1 MLDLARDI
9 IGSQPIL
16 TAFLAIGVGYLVG
29 QINIFGFSL
38 GVGAVLFVG
47 LAIGAF
53 APKAQ
58 IIGPIGL
65 TGLIMFLYGIGIL
78 YGRQFFEG
86 MVGAGQKYN
95 LLALVGCLAGLA
107 VALLLGHIFGIKIGH
122 TLGLYAGSMTSTA
135 TLQAALDVMKNKDPS
150 IGYSIAYPF
159 GVIGPILCIYFMTR
173 IVKPKFPAKT
183 QRFHMGEI
191 SVGERFAGRRL
202 GDLMAKAPA
211 GLQVTM
217 VRKGGHNIVP
227 TDDTILENGDAVLVV
242 AEDNEAIATAAAKLG
257 KLSPGR
263 LASDRAD
270 LDYIRVF
277 VGKASAVGIPL
288 AQLPM
293 PAGYPTHLLHVRRYD
308 ADLVPAPDLMLE
320 FGDRVGVL
328 APPDRK
334 EEIRRHF
341 GDTVKATAEFSYV
354 SLGLGMVMGVLL
366 GLIPIPIPGVGIVTL
381 GIGGG
386 PLIVALILGK
396 LRRTGPMLW
405 TMPLPANI
413 VLRNFGLAMF
423 LATVGVNAGQPFV
436 RTVAESGFTMLFIGV
451 AVLLTTVFIVLLV
464 GHYLMKIPYDD
475 LVGVASGATGNPAI
489 LVYSTKMAP
498 TERPDIGYAM
508 IFPSMTLVKVI
519 AAQIVGLL
527 TVGKR
532 RLDCAACD
540 FPAARAAAVVK
551 SLPTGTEEMQ
561 DGRPRHPRRSRP
573 SSIRMPTAPPR
584 SRKPSRKSGSRRRDC
599 PFSRRSCLRSWRA
612 AASGS
617 GRSTIPSSPATRS

>member
-1 MLDLARDI
+1 MLDLAREI
-9 IGSQPIL
+9 IESQPIL
-16 TAFLAIGVGYLVG
+16 TAFLAIGLGYLVG
-29 QINIFGFSL
+29 QISIGGFSL

-58 IIGPIGL
+58 ITGPIGL

-86 MVGAGQKYN
+86 MVGVGQKYN
-95 LLALVGCLAGLA
+95 LLALIACLASLF
-107 VALLLGHIFGIKIGH
+107 VALGLGHVFGIKTGH
-122 TLGLYAGSMTSTA
+122 TLGIYAGSMTSTA
-135 TLQAALDVMKNKDPS
+135 TLQAALDVVKNKDPS

-173 IVKPKFPAKT
+173 VVNPKFPAKA

-191 SVGERFAGRRL
+191 SIGESFAGRRL
-202 GDLMAKAPA
+202 GDLIAEAPN

-217 VRKGGHNIVP
+217 VRKGEHNIVP
-227 TDDTILENGDAVLVV
+227 NDDTVLSAGDAVLVV
-242 AEDNEAIATAAAKLG
+242 AEDNEAIAKTAARLG
-257 KLSPGR
+257 RLEPGR

-277 VGKASAVGIPL
+277 VGKASVVGTPL
-288 AQLPM
+288 ARLPM

-308 ADLVPAPDLMLE
+308 ADLIPAPDLMLE

-328 APPDRK
+328 MPPDRK

-341 GDTVKATAEFSYV
+341 GDTVKAAAEFSYV
-354 SLGLGMVMGVLL
+354 SLGIGMVLGVLL
-366 GLIPIPIPGVGIVTL
+366 GLVPIPIPGVGIVTL

-405 TMPLPANI
+405 TMPLPANL
-413 VLRNFGLAMF
+413 VLRNFGLAIF

-451 AVLLTTVFIVLLV
+451 AVLLTTVLIVLLA
-464 GHYLMKIPYDD
+464 GHFLLKIPYDD

-519 AAQIVGLL
+519 AVQIVGLL
-527 TVGKR
+527 TIGG
-532 RLDCAACD
+532 
-540 FPAARAAAVVK
+540 
-551 SLPTGTEEMQ
+551 TGGQ
-561 DGRPRHPRRSRP
+561 
-573 SSIRMPTAPPR
+573 
-584 SRKPSRKSGSRRRDC
+584 
-599 PFSRRSCLRSWRA
+599 
-612 AASGS
+612 
-617 GRSTIPSSPATRS
+617 

>member
-29 QINIFGFSL
+29 QISIFGFSL

-86 MVGAGQKYN
+86 IVGSGQKYN
-95 LLALVGCLAGLA
+95 LLALIACLAGLA
-107 VALLLGHIFGIKIGH
+107 VALGLGQMFHIKIGH
-122 TLGLYAGSMTSTA
+122 TLGIYAGSMTSTA
-135 TLQAALDVMKNKDPS
+135 TLQAALDVTKSKDPS

-173 IVKPKFPAKT
+173 MVMPKFPAKA

-191 SVGERFAGRRL
+191 SIGTSFAGRTL
-202 GDLMAKAPA
+202 AELNKEV
-211 GLQVTM
+211 LSEVQVTM
-217 VRKGGHNIVP
+217 VRKAGQNIVP
-227 TDDTILENGDAVLVV
+227 VGDTVLAAGDAVLVI
-242 AEDNEAIATAAAKLG
+242 AETQGAIADAAAKVG
-257 KLSPGR
+257 KLEPGR

-277 VGKASAVGIPL
+277 VGKAAVVGIPL
-288 AQLPM
+288 SSLPM
-293 PAGYPTHLLHVRRYD
+293 PTGFSAHVLHVRRYD
-308 ADLVPAPDLMLE
+308 ADLVPSADLMLE

-328 APPDRK
+328 TPPDRK
-334 EEIRRHF
+334 EDIRKHF

-451 AVLLTTVFIVLLV
+451 AVLLTTVAIVLLV
-464 GHYLMKIPYDD
+464 GHYLMRIPYDD

-498 TERPDIGYAM
+498 TDRPDIGYAM

-519 AAQIVGLL
+519 AVQIVGLL
-527 TVGKR
+527 TV
-532 RLDCAACD
+532 A
-540 FPAARAAAVVK
+540 
-551 SLPTGTEEMQ
+551 
-561 DGRPRHPRRSRP
+561 
-573 SSIRMPTAPPR
+573 SS
-584 SRKPSRKSGSRRRDC
+584 SGQ
-599 PFSRRSCLRSWRA
+599 
-612 AASGS
+612 
-617 GRSTIPSSPATRS
+617 

>member
-1 MLDLARDI
+1 MLDLAREI
-9 IGSQPIL
+9 IESQPIL
-16 TAFLAIGVGYLVG
+16 TAFLAIGLGYLVG
-29 QINIFGFSL
+29 QISIGGFSL

-58 IIGPIGL
+58 ITGPIGL

-86 MVGAGQKYN
+86 MVGVGQKYN
-95 LLALVGCLAGLA
+95 LLALIACLASLF
-107 VALLLGHIFGIKIGH
+107 VALGLGHVFGIKTGH
-122 TLGLYAGSMTSTA
+122 TLGIYAGSMTSTA
-135 TLQAALDVMKNKDPS
+135 TLQAALDVVKNKDPS

-173 IVKPKFPAKT
+173 VVNPKFPAKA

-191 SVGERFAGRRL
+191 SIGESFAGRRL
-202 GDLMAKAPA
+202 GDLIAEAPN

-217 VRKGGHNIVP
+217 VRKGEHNIVP
-227 TDDTILENGDAVLVV
+227 NDDTVLSAGDAVLVV
-242 AEDNEAIATAAAKLG
+242 AEDNEAIAKTAARLG
-257 KLSPGR
+257 RLEPGR

-277 VGKASAVGIPL
+277 VGKASVVGTPL
-288 AQLPM
+288 ARLPM

-308 ADLVPAPDLMLE
+308 ADLIPAPDLMLE

-328 APPDRK
+328 MPPDRK

-341 GDTVKATAEFSYV
+341 GDTVKAAAEFSYV
-354 SLGLGMVMGVLL
+354 SLGIGMVLGVLL
-366 GLIPIPIPGVGIVTL
+366 GLVPIPIPGVGIVTL

-405 TMPLPANI
+405 TMPLPANL

-451 AVLLTTVFIVLLV
+451 AVLLTTVLIVLLA
-464 GHYLMKIPYDD
+464 GHFLLKIPYDD

-519 AAQIVGLL
+519 AVQIVGLL
-527 TVGKR
+527 TIGG
-532 RLDCAACD
+532 
-540 FPAARAAAVVK
+540 
-551 SLPTGTEEMQ
+551 TGGQ
-561 DGRPRHPRRSRP
+561 
-573 SSIRMPTAPPR
+573 
-584 SRKPSRKSGSRRRDC
+584 
-599 PFSRRSCLRSWRA
+599 
-612 AASGS
+612 
-617 GRSTIPSSPATRS
+617 

>member
-1 MLDLARDI
+1 MIELARHI
-9 IGSQPIL
+9 IETQPIL
-16 TAFLAIGVGYLVG
+16 TAFLAIGLGYLVG
-29 QINIFGFSL
+29 QINIAGFSL

-47 LAIGAF
+47 LALGAF

-58 IIGPIGL
+58 ILGPIGL

-86 MVGAGQKYN
+86 MRGVGQKYN
-95 LLALVGCLAGLA
+95 LLALIACVAGLL
-107 VALLLGHIFGIKIGH
+107 VALGLGQVYGIKLGH
-122 TLGLYAGSMTSTA
+122 TLGIYAGSMTSTA
-135 TLQAALDVMKNKDPS
+135 TLQAALDTMNTKEPS

-159 GVIGPILCIYFMTR
+159 GVIGPILCIYFMTQM
-173 IVKPKFPAKT
+173 VKPKFPPKA

-191 SVGERFAGRRL
+191 SISDKFSGQTLE
-202 GDLMAKAPA
+202 DLTKELPS
-211 GLQVTM
+211 GVQVTM
-217 VRKGGHNIVP
+217 VRKGAQNIVP
-227 TDDTILENGDAVLVV
+227 AADIGLLPGDAVLVI
-242 AEDNEAIATAAAKLG
+242 AEREEAIAEAASRLG
-257 KLSPGR
+257 KLEPGR
-263 LASDRAD
+263 LAADRAN

-277 VGKASAVGIPL
+277 VGKASVVGVPL
-288 AQLPM
+288 SRLPM
-293 PAGYPTHLLHVRRYD
+293 PAGFPAHLLHVRRYD

-328 APPDRK
+328 TPPDRR
-334 EEIRRHF
+334 EEIRKHF
-341 GDTVKATAEFSYV
+341 GDTVKAAAEFSYV
-354 SLGLGMVMGVLL
+354 SLGLGMVLGVLL
-366 GLIPIPIPGVGIVTL
+366 GLIPIPIPGVGTVTL

-451 AVLLTTVFIVLLV
+451 AVLLTTVFIVLIV
-464 GHYLMKIPYDD
+464 GHYLLRIPFDD

-508 IFPSMTLVKVI
+508 IFPSMTIVKVI
-519 AAQIVGLL
+519 AVQIVGLL
-527 TVGKR
+527 AGAG
-532 RLDCAACD
+532 AA
-540 FPAARAAAVVK
+540 
-551 SLPTGTEEMQ
+551 G
-561 DGRPRHPRRSRP
+561 G
-573 SSIRMPTAPPR
+573 
-584 SRKPSRKSGSRRRDC
+584 
-599 PFSRRSCLRSWRA
+599 
-612 AASGS
+612 
-617 GRSTIPSSPATRS
+617 

>member
-1 MLDLARDI
+1 MLDFARDT

-16 TAFLAIGVGYLVG
+16 TAFLAIGLGYLVG
-29 QINIFGFSL
+29 QISIGGFSL

-58 IIGPIGL
+58 ITGPIGL

-86 MVGAGQKYN
+86 MVGVGQKYN
-95 LLALVGCLAGLA
+95 LLALVGCIAALF
-107 VALLLGHIFGIKIGH
+107 VALGLGHIFGIKLGH
-122 TLGLYAGSMTSTA
+122 TLGIYAGSMTSTA
-135 TLQAALDVMKNKDPS
+135 TLQASLDVMKNKDPS

-173 IVKPKFPAKT
+173 IVKPKFPAKA

-191 SVGERFAGRRL
+191 SIGENFSGRKLDDLTAGVLSDVR
-202 GDLMAKAPA
+202 
-211 GLQVTM
+211 VTM
-217 VRKGGHNIVP
+217 VRKGGHNFVP
-227 TDDTILENGDAVLVV
+227 TADTVVSAGDAVLVV
-242 AEDNEAIATAAAKLG
+242 SEREEAIAKAAVQLG
-257 KLSPGR
+257 TLEPGR
-263 LASDRAD
+263 LASDRSD

-277 VGKASAVGIPL
+277 VGKAAVVGVPL
-288 AQLPM
+288 ASLPM

-328 APPDRK
+328 TPPDRK
-334 EEIRRHF
+334 DEIRRYF
-341 GDTVKATAEFSYV
+341 GDTVKAAAEFSYV
-354 SLGLGMVMGVLL
+354 SLGIGMVLGVLL
-366 GLIPIPIPGVGIVTL
+366 GLIPIPIPGVGVVTL

-396 LRRTGPMLW
+396 LRRTGPLLW

-436 RTVAESGFTMLFIGV
+436 RTVAESGLTMLFIGA
-451 AVLLTTVFIVLLV
+451 AVLLTTVLIVLLV
-464 GHYLMKIPYDD
+464 GHYLLRIPYDD

-519 AAQIVGLL
+519 AVQIVGLL
-527 TVGKR
+527 AIAG
-532 RLDCAACD
+532 
-540 FPAARAAAVVK
+540 
-551 SLPTGTEEMQ
+551 
-561 DGRPRHPRRSRP
+561 
-573 SSIRMPTAPPR
+573 
-584 SRKPSRKSGSRRRDC
+584 
-599 PFSRRSCLRSWRA
+599 
-612 AASGS
+612 
-617 GRSTIPSSPATRS
+617 